1 MAKILIIDD
10 EPSILESLN
19 MFLTEKGHTVFTAE
33 TGAMGLKLFSK
44 RSFHVVIMDI
54 RLPDLSGLDILQTMI
69 EKKKSSKIIMITAFQ
84 DMETTIVAI
93 KRGAFDYIHK
103 PLDVVK
109 IEKAVN
115 RAINI
120 LKIDRETPAL
130 EPVNEIST
138 NPWVIIGKS
147 EKMRKIFKMI
157 GLVCNSRVNVL
168 LQGETGTGKE
178 LIARVIHLNSSFKDE
193 PFVVFDSSA
202 VVATLLES
210 ELFGHEKG
218 AFTGADTTTMGKIE
232 QAGNGTL
239 FLDEIAQLPLAIQG
253 SLLGFLQ
260 RREYTRVGGN
270 RILKSRCRIIAACN
284 CNLADKVNKRL
295 FKEDLYYRL
304 KVFMIE
310 VPPLKERLLDTP
322 LLVEHF
328 LNKINRELGTR
339 VTKLQDGVM
348 EMLVNQTWKGNVR
361 ELENTIAQ
369 ALVGCSGNVLL
380 KDDINKLLNAKNRFP
395 HMGLESYSLAHVEK
409 IYIIKTLSQLQWNKT
424 KSAELLGIS
433 LPTLRSKIKKY
444 KIHKSDTQ

>member
-1 MAKILIIDD
+1 MAKILVIDD

-33 TGAMGLKLFSK
+33 TGAMGLNLFSK
-44 RSFHVVIMDI
+44 KSFHVVIMDI
-54 RLPDLSGLDILQTMI
+54 RLPDLNGLDILQTMI

-120 LKIDRETPAL
+120 LEIDRETPSL
-130 EPVNEIST
+130 EPVNEISAS
-138 NPWVIIGKS
+138 PWVIIGKS
-147 EKMRKIFKMI
+147 EKMRKIFKMM

-193 PFVVFDSSA
+193 PFVVFDCSA

-218 AFTGADTTTMGKIE
+218 AFTGAETTTMGKIE

-260 RREYTRVGGN
+260 RREYTRVGGS
-270 RILKSRCRIIAACN
+270 RTLKSKCRIIAACN
-284 CNLADKVNKRL
+284 CNLADKVNKGV

-310 VPPLKERLLDTP
+310 VPPLKERLSDTS

-328 LNKINRELGTR
+328 LNKINRELGTQ

-369 ALVGCSGNVLL
+369 ALVGCRGNVLL
-380 KDDINKLLNAKNRFP
+380 KDDIHKLLNVKNRSQK
-395 HMGLESYSLAHVEK
+395 MGLESYSLAHVEK
-409 IYIIKTLSQLQWNKT
+409 DHITKTLSQLQWNKT
-424 KSAELLGIS
+424 NSAKLLGIS